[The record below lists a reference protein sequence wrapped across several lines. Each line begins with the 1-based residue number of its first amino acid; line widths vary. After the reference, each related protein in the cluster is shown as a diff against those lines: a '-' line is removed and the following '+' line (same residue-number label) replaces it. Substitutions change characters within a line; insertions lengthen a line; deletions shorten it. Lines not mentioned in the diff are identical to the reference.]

1 MLVFFLFFQRN
12 PYEKFFEANSN
23 EGARLALAFY
33 QEQQIRYTF
42 ALLIAGVILS
52 VLIFLITP
60 FLLLPPE
67 QMEMLLFVLAQDNLF
82 HVFFL

>member
-1 MLVFFLFFQRN
+1 MLH
-12 PYEKFFEANSN
+12 
-23 EGARLALAFY
+23 
-33 QEQQIRYTF
+33 F